1 MNIEPNNKNQDEIV
15 TKKIKVKANNE
26 PTGKKETVS
35 NMENGEAPKR
45 K

>member
-15 TKKIKVKANNE
+15 TNKIKVKANNE
-26 PTGKKETVS
+26 PTGKKETIS

>member
-1 MNIEPNNKNQDEIV
+1 MNIEPNNNNQVEPV
-15 TKKIKVKANNE
+15 TKKIKTKATNE
-26 PTGKKETVS
+26 PKGKKETIS

>member
-1 MNIEPNNKNQDEIV
+1 MKIEPNAKNQDEIV
-15 TKKIKVKANNE
+15 TKKVKVKAKNE
-26 PTGKKETVS
+26 PKGKKETIS